1 MRLQTVRQVSAGGVA
16 YRQTVG
22 GAIEV
27 ALIRVG
33 PARWQL
39 PKGLVEEGESLESA
53 AVREVREEAG
63 ITARIIVPL
72 QRIEYWYVG
81 NDAKEQRVRFHKFL
95 HLFLLEYEKGDVA
108 EHDNEVDD
116 ARWVGLG
123 EAETALAFASERK
136 AMREARSLIY
146 ARSSLPA

>member
-1 MRLQTVRQVSAGGVA
+1 MRLQTVQQVSAGGVA
-16 YRQTVG
+16 YRQIVG

-33 PARWQL
+33 PERWQL

-53 AVREVREEAG
+53 AMREVREEAG
-63 ITARIIVPL
+63 ITARVIAPL

-95 HLFLLEYEKGDVA
+95 HLFLLAYEEGDVA

-116 ARWVGLG
+116 ARWVGLSD
-123 EAETALAFASERK
+123 AETKLAFASERK
-136 AMREARSLIY
+136 ALREARALIR
-146 ARSSLPA
+146 ASHAPPA

>member
-33 PARWQL
+33 PERWQL

-63 ITARIIVPL
+63 ITGRIIAPL

-81 NDAKEQRVRFHKFL
+81 LDAKEQRVRFHKFL
-95 HLFLLEYEKGDVA
+95 HLFLLEYEEGDVA
-108 EHDNEVDD
+108 QHDNEVDD
-116 ARWVGLG
+116 ARWVRLD
-123 EAETALAFASERK
+123 EAEATLAFASERK
-136 AMREARSLIY
+136 AMREARALIH
-146 ARSSLPA
+146 ARPAPPA